1 MDENENNSN
10 SPKKD
15 IIATIKPESIK
26 MDILYFKND
35 LLKEI
40 KQLEKDLLQ
49 KSKETNDA
57 LKDKISVYEI
67 KMNFIKEQIS
77 SLSKK
82 ILDRNKTE
90 EEISNINKISQRLL
104 NESTTDK
111 IKLNLL
117 EKETRRSIDQ
127 INELLKKSI
136 IYPGVIGSKAK
147 FNTFHEFID
156 FLIAES
162 NYNNNFR
169 QKNNMDLS
177 SFKLKVD
184 KNINLLTFK
193 IESNLVSSNGY
204 TDRKVKEVLGKFDD
218 ILLKYKQNLNELRIE
233 NSDYVIQL
241 EKDTKDLRRE
251 TNLIKNMRNQ
261 IFDKIDNEVNYIKT
275 ENEKIVENFKGFKED
290 IDIMKNDIIKI
301 EKKIENLIIEK
312 IGTLFDEQKKANE
325 NHDNFKKN
333 YDENKNAIESKLNE
347 IKEEN
352 NSINNFIHE
361 LNEKF
366 NMISNYLVRNNK
378 LNNQISDTDNNINKL
393 MNNFESIN
401 NNNLNSVFS
410 RDNRTNYTSI
420 RSKHINSNNN
430 VFTNRNMNNNIKIKN
445 IVYNN
450 NHRESIINL
459 NKLSYIPNTENEKDF
474 LNNNNNC
481 VSPNN
486 HNHISN
492 QEQSIFNKKI
502 LDNLKI
508 NKIKKVAKIS
518 NHDNGNNNNIN
529 ININNKYERNKNMNK
544 KVSLNIRNKNV
555 LKAQDKSKTIKLDED
570 KEKDKDIDYDDKII
584 KSKKSKII
592 KRRSFNDE
600 KVKALEK
607 FQKLLK
613 ININDVNA
621 KLNEGTNTSNMS
633 FKILNENKEIYDR
646 FQFLN
651 SNETKEGLNY
661 KYINTKN
668 SLSNNHHSNKI
679 NLLNIYNNGNQS
691 DKNSNEDYSSTKNMI
706 EAKTSSYFYHVEP
719 MKKTKKKELN
729 KRPDSQN
736 ILKFGRNNK
745 LNLVKKTNS
754 EIMNLKSDSKGEKMG
769 TNSLSRLNNYF
780 IKFLENETDDI
791 KKKKKKNKK
800 ALKYKSL
807 GNNIKITDEIKETI
821 NHKNNNN
828 NNNNNNIRQIKGI
841 FENKNK

>member
-1 MDENENNSN
+1 
-10 SPKKD
+10 
-15 IIATIKPESIK
+15 
-26 MDILYFKND
+26 
-35 LLKEI
+35 
-40 KQLEKDLLQ
+40 
-49 KSKETNDA
+49 
-57 LKDKISVYEI
+57 
-67 KMNFIKEQIS
+67 
-77 SLSKK
+77 
-82 ILDRNKTE
+82 
-90 EEISNINKISQRLL
+90 
-104 NESTTDK
+104 
-111 IKLNLL
+111 
-117 EKETRRSIDQ
+117 
-127 INELLKKSI
+127 
-136 IYPGVIGSKAK
+136 
-147 FNTFHEFID
+147 
-156 FLIAES
+156 
-162 NYNNNFR
+162 
-169 QKNNMDLS
+169 
-177 SFKLKVD
+177 
-184 KNINLLTFK
+184 
-193 IESNLVSSNGY
+193 
-204 TDRKVKEVLGKFDD
+204 
-218 ILLKYKQNLNELRIE
+218 
-233 NSDYVIQL
+233 
-241 EKDTKDLRRE
+241 
-251 TNLIKNMRNQ
+251 
-261 IFDKIDNEVNYIKT
+261 
-275 ENEKIVENFKGFKED
+275 
-290 IDIMKNDIIKI
+290 
-301 EKKIENLIIEK
+301 
-312 IGTLFDEQKKANE
+312 
-325 NHDNFKKN
+325 
-333 YDENKNAIESKLNE
+333 
-347 IKEEN
+347 
-352 NSINNFIHE
+352 
-361 LNEKF
+361 
-366 NMISNYLVRNNK
+366 
-378 LNNQISDTDNNINKL
+378 
-393 MNNFESIN
+393 
-401 NNNLNSVFS
+401 
-410 RDNRTNYTSI
+410 
-420 RSKHINSNNN
+420 
-430 VFTNRNMNNNIKIKN
+430 
-445 IVYNN
+445 
-450 NHRESIINL
+450 
-459 NKLSYIPNTENEKDF
+459 
-474 LNNNNNC
+474 
-481 VSPNN
+481 
-486 HNHISN
+486 
-492 QEQSIFNKKI
+492 
-502 LDNLKI
+502 
-508 NKIKKVAKIS
+508 
-518 NHDNGNNNNIN
+518 
-529 ININNKYERNKNMNK
+529 MNK

-646 FQFLN
+646 FQFFN

-754 EIMNLKSDSKGEKMG
+754 EIMNLKSDSKGEKIG

-828 NNNNNNIRQIKGI
+828 NNNNNIRQIKGI